1 MNGKN
6 TKNRITVTQ
15 ALFCLALAGVGG
27 FGVSQI
33 VFGAESVSQLTD
45 DAKKRADDLQALDDK
60 LKAQIKAYES
70 IIDLKNRQGATLD
83 DQIKALDAQA
93 SKLQLE
99 IEQNKRKSESLHG
112 DIESLS
118 SRVAEKTA
126 LVDNQKAILSEL
138 MRQYYSEYS
147 SDISPF
153 LLTADESVSYFNQSS
168 WNNDLGEKVSD
179 LLDSV
184 KNLREGLVDEQEA
197 LENKKKLADTLQTQL
212 SDRTDYLESTKNN
225 KSALLNKTTAEADK
239 YENLVDDLQKQ
250 REEIDSEIEDI
261 EAGKINSLEDLPG
274 YKKGLLEYPVKS
286 PRRLSQGYG
295 KTSFSGKAYASG
307 KHNGLDYAAAS
318 GTTIMAAGNGRVVGT
333 GDLGKYA
340 YGRWVAIDH
349 GNGIVT
355 LYGHLRRITVSRG
368 ASVKEGDKIGEMG
381 STGYS
386 TGTHVHFTVFAASS
400 YELLPSTKVKGLR
413 IPVGATVNPSVY
425 LP

>member
-1 MNGKN
+1 MN
-6 TKNRITVTQ
+6 TKTPFFKASIF
-15 ALFCLALAGVGG
+15 LFLLFFGIGG
-27 FGVSQI
+27 LGLFRFVS
-33 VFGAESVSQLTD
+33 GADSVSQLSD
-45 DAKKRADDLQALDDK
+45 DAKKRADELQALDDK
-60 LKAQIKAYES
+60 LKAQIKAYEG
-70 IIDLKNRQGATLD
+70 IISLKNRQGATLD

-93 SKLQLE
+93 GKLELE
-99 IEQNKRKSESLHG
+99 IEQNKKKSEQLHG
-112 DIESLS
+112 DIQSLS
-118 SRVAEKTA
+118 NRVAEKTS
-126 LVDNQKAILSEL
+126 LVDQQKEILTEL
-138 MRQYYSEYS
+138 MRQYYAQYS
-147 SDISPF
+147 NDISPL
-153 LLTADESVSYFNQSS
+153 LLTADESVSFFNESS

-179 LLDSV
+179 LLSSV
-184 KNLREGLVDEQEA
+184 KDIREDLVREQDE
-197 LENKKKLADTLQTQL
+197 LESKKKMADTLQTQL

-225 KSALLNKTTAEADK
+225 KAVLLNKTVAEADK

-261 EAGKINSLEDLPG
+261 EAGKINSLEDLPS

-307 KHNGLDYAAAS
+307 KHNGLDFAAAS
-318 GTTIMAAGNGRVVGT
+318 GTTIMAAASGRVVGT

-349 GNGIVT
+349 GNGMVT
-355 LYGHLRRITVSRG
+355 LYGHLRKITTSRG
-368 ASVKEGDKIGEMG
+368 ASVKQGDKIGEMG

-400 YELLPSTKVKGLR
+400 YELLPSTKVRGLR

>member
-1 MNGKN
+1 MKAQKPFSLLKFLSLVLIIG
-6 TKNRITVTQ
+6 
-15 ALFCLALAGVGG
+15 AGG
-27 FGVSQI
+27 FAALQVS
-33 VFGAESVSQLTD
+33 VYAEDSVSQMST

-83 DQIKALDAQA
+83 DQIRALDAQA
-93 SKLQLE
+93 GKLELE
-99 IEQNKRKSESLHG
+99 IEQNKKKSEELHG

-126 LVDNQKAILSEL
+126 LVDNQKQILSEL

-147 SDISPF
+147 NDISPF

-168 WNNDLGEKVSD
+168 WNNDIGEKVSD

-197 LENKKKLADTLQTQL
+197 LQSKKKLADTLQTQL
-212 SDRTDYLESTKNN
+212 ADRNDYLESTKNN
-225 KSALLNKTTAEADK
+225 KAALLNKTAAEADK
-239 YENLVDDLQKQ
+239 YEGLVDDLQKQ

-261 EAGKINSLEDLPG
+261 EAGKINSLEDLPS
-274 YKKGLLEYPVKS
+274 YKKGLLDYPVKS
-286 PRRLSQGYG
+286 VRISQGYG

-307 KHNGLDYAAAS
+307 KHNGLDFAGVA

-333 GDLGKYA
+333 GDLGRYA

-355 LYGHLRRITVSRG
+355 LYGHMRKITTSRG

>member
-1 MNGKN
+1 MKAQKPFSSLQFLLLLVIVG
-6 TKNRITVTQ
+6 
-15 ALFCLALAGVGG
+15 AGG
-27 FGVSQI
+27 FALGQVA
-33 VFGAESVSQLTD
+33 VYGADSVSQLSS

-60 LKAQIKAYES
+60 LKAQIKAYEN
-70 IIDLKNRQGATLD
+70 IIELKNRQGATLD

-93 SKLQLE
+93 SKLELE
-99 IEQNKRKSESLHG
+99 IEENKRKSEALHS
-112 DIESLS
+112 DIQSLS

-126 LVDNQKAILSEL
+126 LVDQQKQILSEI
-138 MRQYYSEYS
+138 MRQYQSQYS

-153 LLTADESVSYFNQSS
+153 LLTADESVSYFNQNS
-168 WNNDLGEKVSD
+168 WNNDLGDKLSD
-179 LLDSV
+179 ILSSV
-184 KNLREGLVDEQEA
+184 KDLREDLVKEQDA
-197 LENKKKLADTLQTQL
+197 LENKKKLADTLQSQL
-212 SDRTDYLESTKNN
+212 ADRNDYLESTKNN
-225 KSALLNKTTAEADK
+225 KAALLNKTTAEADK

-261 EAGKINSLEDLPG
+261 EAGKINSLADLPK
-274 YKKGLLEYPVKS
+274 YKKGLLDYPVKS
-286 PRRLSQGYG
+286 VRISQGYG

-307 KHNGLDYAAAS
+307 KHNGLDFAGSAGTTLMAAAS
-318 GTTIMAAGNGRVVGT
+318 GRVVGT

-355 LYGHLRRITVSRG
+355 LYGHMRRITTTRG
-368 ASVKEGDKIGEMG
+368 ATVKQGDKIGEMG

>member
-1 MNGKN
+1 MK
-6 TKNRITVTQ
+6 TKK
-15 ALFCLALAGVGG
+15 ALSYSHILFLFLVIGAGG
-27 FGVSQI
+27 FGVFKL
-33 VFGAESVSQLTD
+33 VYAADSVSQLSD
-45 DAKKRADDLQALDDK
+45 DAKKRADELEALDDK
-60 LKAQIKAYES
+60 LRAQIKAYEN

-93 SKLQLE
+93 GKLELE
-99 IEQNKRKSESLHG
+99 IEQNKKKSEELRG
-112 DIESLS
+112 VIDSLS
-118 SRVAEKTA
+118 SRVAEKTS
-126 LVDNQKAILSEL
+126 LVNQQKQILSEL
-138 MRQYYSEYS
+138 MRQYQSQYS
-147 SDISPF
+147 SDITPF
-153 LLTADESVSYFNQSS
+153 LLTANESVSYFNENS

-184 KNLREGLVDEQEA
+184 KNLREGLVEEQET
-197 LENKKKLADTLQTQL
+197 LENRKKQADTLQSQL

-225 KSALLNKTTAEADK
+225 KAALLNKTTAEADK
-239 YENLVDDLQKQ
+239 YEGLVDDLQKQ

-261 EAGKINSLEDLPG
+261 EAGKINSLEDLPS
-274 YKKGLLEYPVKS
+274 YKKGLLDYPVKS

-318 GTTIMAAGNGRVVGT
+318 GTTIMAAANGRVVGT

-355 LYGHLRRITVSRG
+355 LYGHLRKITTSRG
-368 ASVKEGDKIGEMG
+368 SSVKQGDKIGEMG

-400 YELLPSTKVKGLR
+400 YELLPSTKIKGLR

-425 LP
+425 LQ

>member
-1 MNGKN
+1 MKAQKPFSSLQFLLLLVIVG
-6 TKNRITVTQ
+6 
-15 ALFCLALAGVGG
+15 AGG
-27 FGVSQI
+27 FALGQVA
-33 VFGAESVSQLTD
+33 VYGADSVSQLSS

-60 LKAQIKAYES
+60 LKAQIKAYEN
-70 IIDLKNRQGATLD
+70 IIELKNRQGATLD

-93 SKLQLE
+93 SKLELE
-99 IEQNKRKSESLHG
+99 IEENKRKSEALHS
-112 DIESLS
+112 DIQSLS

-126 LVDNQKAILSEL
+126 LVDQQKQILSEI
-138 MRQYYSEYS
+138 MRQYQSQYS

-153 LLTADESVSYFNQSS
+153 LLTADESVSYFNQNS
-168 WNNDLGEKVSD
+168 WNNDLGDKLSD
-179 LLDSV
+179 ILSSV
-184 KNLREGLVDEQEA
+184 KDLREDLVKEQDA
-197 LENKKKLADTLQTQL
+197 LENKKKLADTLQSQL
-212 SDRTDYLESTKNN
+212 SDRNDYLESTKNN
-225 KSALLNKTTAEADK
+225 KAALLNKTTAEADK

-261 EAGKINSLEDLPG
+261 EAGKINSLADLPK
-274 YKKGLLEYPVKS
+274 YKKGLLDYPVKS
-286 PRRLSQGYG
+286 VRISQGYG

-307 KHNGLDYAAAS
+307 KHNGLDFAGSAGTTLMAAAS
-318 GTTIMAAGNGRVVGT
+318 GRVVGT

-355 LYGHLRRITVSRG
+355 LYGHMRRITTTRG
-368 ASVKEGDKIGEMG
+368 ATVKQGDKIGEMG